1 MAIPVSDQ
9 HQPTLIGKSRGIRS
23 RFGSLFS
30 LKSSH
35 VDIDSFYK
43 RLLLWSLAAKPE
55 DLQDG
60 WLYLSKLADDKGLK
74 TGRRI
79 IETLKKDDQPVRG
92 YLRR

>member
-1 MAIPVSDQ
+1 MDR
-9 HQPTLIGKSRGIRS
+9 LRG
-23 RFGSLFS
+23 GSSHFDRKFR

-60 WLYLSKLADDKGLK
+60 WLYLAKLADDKGLK

-79 IETLKKDDQPVRG
+79 IETLKKDDQPVR
-92 YLRR
+92 R